1 MGVKRPSTPVGSAKK
16 KVAKKEGASL
26 VKQHIQTLVRAFDF
40 EDEYEFPCRELLCSL
55 IPVVLERPV
64 EDRHEFQLRTSEMIT
79 EAIKEASARLKFREV
94 KLQRTVDN
102 SDQVK
107 ADFERKIESCT
118 VEIARFEGKIVEAE
132 TTIAEV
138 SKKLVED
145 ERIHREESN
154 KVRDHEVRFQSYQD
168 DLALLTKTL
177 EEFNQVI
184 ETPPETKRDQF
195 KHQSSFE
202 RVFKRFFPA
211 EKTLL
216 AGIVTVLTKAVGTTE
231 LGEFDK
237 VVIGEVQRILE
248 DEKDA
253 FEVKIRDDEPD
264 TRAKVA
270 AATEVE
276 NSVVRKD
283 EVIAELREL
292 RQELREVTKAKKDAE
307 TMVRTHPQN
316 VKQWERDLSRLQITI
331 GEFTDT
337 VVAAHDFLI
346 NRSEE
351 IIIEVPVESVDET
364 PFVTEDMVD
373 EREVPT
379 TFEQNFPDVEVTA
392 AVTHVVPTLSPEKV
406 AMLSSDVYEPSL
418 ELTPSPTRTAT
429 HCHFREF

>member
-16 KVAKKEGASL
+16 KARKEGASL
-26 VKQHIQTLVRAFDF
+26 VKQHIQTLVRAFDD

-79 EAIKEASARLKFREV
+79 EAIKEASTKLKFREV
-94 KLQRTVDN
+94 KLQKTVDN

-107 ADFERKIESCT
+107 ADFERKVETCT
-118 VEIARFEGKIVEAE
+118 GEIARLEGKITETD

-145 ERIHREESN
+145 ERIHREEST
-154 KVRDHEVRFQSYQD
+154 KVRDHEVRYQSYQD

-184 ETPPETKRDQF
+184 ETPPELKRDQF
-195 KHQSSFE
+195 KHQSGFE
-202 RVFKRFFPA
+202 RVFKRFFA
-211 EKTLL
+211 GEKTLL
-216 AGIVTVLTKAVGTTE
+216 AAIVTVLTKAVAPTE

-237 VVIGEVQRILE
+237 VSIGEVQRILE
-248 DEKDA
+248 NEKNA
-253 FEVKIRDDEPD
+253 FEVKIRDDVPD

-276 NSVVRKD
+276 NSVVHKD

-292 RQELREVTKAKKDAE
+292 RHELREVTKAKKDAE

-337 VVAAHDFLI
+337 VVASHDFLI

-351 IIIEVPVESVDET
+351 IIIEVPPEPVEET
-364 PFVTEDMVD
+364 PIVTEGIVE

-379 TFEQNFPDVEVTA
+379 TYEQNFPDVEATA
-392 AVTHVVPTLSPEKV
+392 AVTHVAPTLSPEKV
-406 AMLSSDVYEPSL
+406 AMLSSDAYEPNL
-418 ELTPSPTRTAT
+418 ELTPSPTRTGS
-429 HCHFREF
+429 HCQSWEF

>member
-1 MGVKRPSTPVGSAKK
+1 MG
-16 KVAKKEGASL
+16 
-26 VKQHIQTLVRAFDF
+26 
-40 EDEYEFPCRELLCSL
+40 
-55 IPVVLERPV
+55 
-64 EDRHEFQLRTSEMIT
+64 
-79 EAIKEASARLKFREV
+79 
-94 KLQRTVDN
+94 
-102 SDQVK
+102 
-107 ADFERKIESCT
+107 
-118 VEIARFEGKIVEAE
+118 
-132 TTIAEV
+132 
-138 SKKLVED
+138 
-145 ERIHREESN
+145 
-154 KVRDHEVRFQSYQD
+154 
-168 DLALLTKTL
+168 
-177 EEFNQVI
+177 
-184 ETPPETKRDQF
+184 KRDQF

-337 VVAAHDFLI
+337 VVAAHDLLI

-418 ELTPSPTRTAT
+418 ELTPSPGSLSFPR
-429 HCHFREF
+429 HPIYS